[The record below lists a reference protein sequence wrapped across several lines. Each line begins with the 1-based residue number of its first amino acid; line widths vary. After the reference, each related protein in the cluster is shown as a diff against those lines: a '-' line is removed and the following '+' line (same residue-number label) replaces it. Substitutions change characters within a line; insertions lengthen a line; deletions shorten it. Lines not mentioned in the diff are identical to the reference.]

1 MHHVI
6 LKLLLASLLVCGLG
20 HLQAQ
25 ELRVAYSEVM
35 TAPDDSTRFHALWQ
49 LHSKALE
56 NGMTVSYRGVDT
68 LRLDIPADAQSI
80 PLGSLNDFAGTVLV
94 VRNNSHHLFL
104 FSHQPANGLSPLNDA
119 ATTSSDSLHHAI
131 DNGNYRCLPALRE
144 GRWLVEVTDS
154 TPWVSQ
160 REGRSY
166 GHYRKELMYVENGLS
181 PDRPASPYSG
191 SSSRT
196 TLRGCPLGD
205 DTLFTF
211 GNLTLLRDSN
221 SSYRTCLLDL
231 NEQANAYLHH
241 IVVKTP
247 PSTLADDRLLR
258 IYNCYRATLDQVSI
272 LGTYSQSNRSGY
284 GILMDNCRHTLVQHL
299 YAHSA
304 WGIFGTNNMHSTVI
318 EESDFNRFDIHCY
331 GRDVTLRHCRQQD
344 GYNQYSSVY
353 GTILYQGCTFS
364 NFTPLLIEAS
374 YNAYPYFSFEMVDCD
389 WHLTRQRHTLMLAG
403 RLDNGNPARPEL
415 QEKCLPDIRLSGLS
429 LTAERRVRTLTL
441 LHYNGTIVPIT
452 IGGIRNISISDLS
465 GNPLRLQLI
474 DRPSSLTL
482 SNKVSL
488 TLPSGSRQLH
498 QFKKKSLSLINTH

>member
-1 MHHVI
+1 MNHLIH
-6 LKLLLASLLVCGLG
+6 KLLLVALLVCGHG
-20 HLQAQ
+20 CLQAQ

-35 TAPDDSTRFHALWQ
+35 MAPDDSTRFHALRK
-49 LHSKALE
+49 LHINAME
-56 NGMTVSYRGVDT
+56 NGIAVSYKGVDT
-68 LRLDIPADAQSI
+68 LWLDIPADAQSI
-80 PLGSLNDFAGTVLV
+80 PLGSLNDFGGTVLV

-104 FSHQPANGLSPLNDA
+104 FSHRPANGMLSLDSTA
-119 ATTSSDSLHHAI
+119 AISYDNLHYAI
-131 DNGNYRCLPALRE
+131 DSGDYRGFPTLRE

-154 TPWVSQ
+154 TPWVAQ

-166 GHYRKELMYVENGLS
+166 GHYRKELMYVENGFS
-181 PDRPASPYSG
+181 PDRPAMPYSG
-191 SSSRT
+191 SRSHAS
-196 TLRGCPLGD
+196 LRGCPLDD

-221 SSYRTCLLDL
+221 STYRTCLLDL
-231 NEQANAYLHH
+231 NEQTNAYLHH

-272 LGTYSQSNRSGY
+272 LGTYSTSNHSGY

-299 YAHSA
+299 YARSA

-331 GRDVTLRHCRQQD
+331 GRDVTIRRCRQHD
-344 GYNQYSSVY
+344 GYNQYASVY
-353 GTILYQGCTFS
+353 GTILYSGCTFS
-364 NFTPLLIEAS
+364 NFTPLIIEAS

-415 QEKCLPDIRLSGLS
+415 QEKCLPDISLSGLS